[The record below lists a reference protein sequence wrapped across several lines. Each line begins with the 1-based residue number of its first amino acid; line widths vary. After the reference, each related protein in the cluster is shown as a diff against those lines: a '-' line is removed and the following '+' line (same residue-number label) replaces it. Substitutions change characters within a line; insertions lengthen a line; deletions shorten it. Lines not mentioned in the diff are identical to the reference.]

1 MVKGQKSD
9 AIQAVL
15 AHERRVLFFGFNTP
29 RGGIEGKLNH
39 YTVPRA
45 RLCLP
50 PCVTLCNSRS
60 AHTPFVSQP
69 LPSHP
74 AATVSY
80 AAVLFCC
87 LPHLPLLLACPN
99 QNSEVAGR
107 HPIGL
112 GTEHT
117 LSPLVRVLVS
127 FEHEANLFY
136 TRHQNPYMVVTWG
149 DLVGD

>member
-1 MVKGQKSD
+1 
-9 AIQAVL
+9 VL
-15 AHERRVLFFGFNTP
+15 QPRQCSPIRDKCSWLVPSHLEVTLLVSQITTRCCARAFVYHLVLPCAPVIAHARRVRHSLCPVIQLPQCHMLLF
-29 RGGIEGKLNH
+29 
-39 YTVPRA
+39 
-45 RLCLP
+45 C
-50 PCVTLCNSRS
+50 
-60 AHTPFVSQP
+60 
-69 LPSHP
+69 
-74 AATVSY
+74 
-80 AAVLFCC
+80 CC

-99 QNSEVAGR
+99 QNFEVAGR